1 MKWTEEMGNQPAVE
15 KAIDQLVA
23 LASGRSESLKGIQ
36 PPKTERKQA
45 YNDLLAE
52 YAKVR
57 GRGLFYNYV
66 GSGCGRGPYVELL
79 DGSVKIDFINGIGVH
94 IFGHSHP
101 TVMKACVRASLSDIL
116 MQGHLQMNN
125 EYLELCQSVLS
136 LAKGS
141 RFVHSWIS
149 CSGSMANENA
159 LKMARQK
166 HSPARKIVAMKD
178 AFAGRTTMM
187 AEVTDNPKY
196 KEGLPN
202 YNEVLRV
209 PFYDKNDPQSSS
221 KSLETLRKHIAEN
234 PKDISCFSFE
244 PMLGEGG
251 FKMAPREFFI
261 PLFEE
266 CRKAGIAI
274 WADEVQTFLRTG
286 QPFAFQ
292 TLGFAEYIDICTI
305 AKTVQCG
312 ITLFTEEYNPKP
324 GLIAGTFAASTPSLA
339 SGHAIIEEMR
349 SGNYFGPHGKIAE
362 IHREFISLLQ
372 GLCAGSCKGLL
383 ADPEGMGLMIAVTP
397 FDGDAVK
404 INKLLMVM
412 FDKGLIA
419 FGCGKSPFRL
429 RFLVPAVVNKGD
441 LAVATKILE
450 ESILEISKA

>member
-1 MKWTEEMGNQPAVE
+1 MKWTDETGNQPAVVN
-15 KAIDQLVA
+15 AIDQLIA
-23 LASGRSESLKGIQ
+23 LTNGRNESIKGIQ
-36 PPKTERKQA
+36 PPKAEKKQA

-52 YAKVR
+52 YTKVR
-57 GRGLFYNYV
+57 GRALFYNYV
-66 GSGCGRGPYVELL
+66 GSGHGHGPYVELL

-101 TVMKACVRASLSDIL
+101 TVMKACVQASLSDIL

-125 EYLELCQSVLS
+125 EYLDLCQSVLT

-141 RFVHSWIS
+141 RFEHSWIS

-166 HSPARKIVAMKD
+166 HSPARKIIAMKD

-187 AEVTDNPKY
+187 AEITDNPKY

-202 YNEVLRV
+202 YEEVLRV
-209 PFYDKNDPQSSS
+209 PFYDKNDPNSAN
-221 KSLETLRKHIAEN
+221 KTLETLRKHIAEN
-234 PKDISCFSFE
+234 PKDISCFYFE

-251 FKMAPREFFI
+251 FKSAPREFFI

-286 QPFAFQ
+286 QAFAFQ
-292 TLGFAEYIDICTI
+292 TLGFGEYLDLCTI

-312 ITLFTEEYNPKP
+312 ITLFTDAYNPKP

-339 SGHAIIEEMR
+339 AGRAIIEEMR
-349 SGNYFGPHGKIAE
+349 NGNYFGPKGKIAD
-362 IHREFISLLQ
+362 IHNEFIAMLKN
-372 GLCAGSCKGLL
+372 LCAGSCKGLL
-383 ADPEGMGLMIAVTP
+383 ADPDGLGLMIAVTP
-397 FDGDAVK
+397 FDGDTVK

-419 FGCGKSPFRL
+419 FGCGKSPYRL
-429 RFLVPAVVNKGD
+429 RFLIPAIVTKND
-441 LAVATKILE
+441 LAQAAKVIE
-450 ESILEISKA
+450 ESVLEISRA